1 MIESFLFSG
10 NIWLIIGFA
19 LAIIELTSGTLIFF
33 LPMGLSGLLTGMLL
47 KLQENESISHLI
59 SDWTSALIFW
69 AVLSLIL
76 SLMLNLL
83 VKKKDTVK
91 DVNDY

>member
-1 MIESFLFSG
+1 MIENLLFSG
-10 NIWLIIGFA
+10 NIWLIIGLV

-33 LPMGLSGLLTGMLL
+33 LPMGVSGLITGTLL
-47 KLQENESISHLI
+47 KLQESESISVLI
-59 SDWTSALIFW
+59 NDWTAALIFW
-69 AVLSLIL
+69 AFLSLIL

>member
-10 NIWLIIGFA
+10 NIWLIIGLV

-33 LPMGLSGLLTGMLL
+33 LPMGLSGLITGMLL
-47 KLQENESISHLI
+47 KLQESESISNLI

>member
-10 NIWLIIGFA
+10 NIWLIIGLA

-76 SLMLNLL
+76 STRDCNLL
-83 VKKKDTVK
+83 
-91 DVNDY
+91 

>member
-10 NIWLIIGFA
+10 NIWLIIGLV

-33 LPMGLSGLLTGMLL
+33 LPMGLSGLFTGMLL
-47 KLQENESISHLI
+47 KLQESESISNLI
-59 SDWTSALIFW
+59 SNWTSALIFW

>member
-10 NIWLIIGFA
+10 NIWLIIGLV

>member
-1 MIESFLFSG
+1 MIESFLFSV
-10 NIWLIIGFA
+10 NIWLIIGLV

-33 LPMGLSGLLTGMLL
+33 LPMGLSGLFTGMLL
-47 KLQENESISHLI
+47 KLQESESISNLI

>member
-10 NIWLIIGFA
+10 NIWLIIGLA
-19 LAIIELTSGTLIFF
+19 LAIIELTSRTLIFF

-47 KLQENESISHLI
+47 KLQESESISHLL

>member
-1 MIESFLFSG
+1 MIENLLFSG
-10 NIWLIIGFA
+10 NIWLIIGLV

-33 LPMGLSGLLTGMLL
+33 LPMGVSGLITGTFL
-47 KLQENESISHLI
+47 KLQESESISVLI
-59 SDWTSALIFW
+59 NDWTAALIFW
-69 AVLSLIL
+69 AVLSLLL

>member
-10 NIWLIIGFA
+10 NIWLTIGLV

-33 LPMGLSGLLTGMLL
+33 LPMGLSGLFTGMLL
-47 KLQENESISHLI
+47 KLQESESISNLI

>member
-10 NIWLIIGFA
+10 NIWLIIGLV

-33 LPMGLSGLLTGMLL
+33 LPMGLSGLFTGMLL
-47 KLQENESISHLI
+47 KLQESESISNLI

-83 VKKKDTVK
+83 VKKKDAVK

>member
-10 NIWLIIGFA
+10 NIWLIIGLT

-33 LPMGLSGLLTGMLL
+33 LPMGLGGLLTGMLL

>member
-10 NIWLIIGFA
+10 NIWLIIGLA

-47 KLQENESISHLI
+47 KLQESESISYLI

>member
-1 MIESFLFSG
+1 MIENLLFSG
-10 NIWLIIGFA
+10 NIWLIIGLV

-33 LPMGLSGLLTGMLL
+33 LPMGVSGLITGTLL
-47 KLQENESISHLI
+47 KFQESESISVLI
-59 SDWTSALIFW
+59 NDWTAALIFW
-69 AVLSLIL
+69 AFLSLLL

>member
-10 NIWLIIGFA
+10 NIWLIIGLA

-47 KLQENESISHLI
+47 KLQESESISHLL

>member
-10 NIWLIIGFA
+10 NIWLIIGLA

-47 KLQENESISHLI
+47 KLQESESISHLI

-76 SLMLNLL
+76 SLMLNFL

>member
-10 NIWLIIGFA
+10 NIWLIIGLA

-47 KLQENESISHLI
+47 KLQESESISHLI

-83 VKKKDTVK
+83 V
-91 DVNDY
+91 N

>member
-10 NIWLIIGFA
+10 NIWLIIGLV

-47 KLQENESISHLI
+47 KLQESESISHLL

-76 SLMLNLL
+76 SLMLNLI

>member
-10 NIWLIIGFA
+10 NIWLIIGLA

-33 LPMGLSGLLTGMLL
+33 FFFCLSGLLTGMLL

>member
-10 NIWLIIGFA
+10 NIWLIIGLA

-47 KLQENESISHLI
+47 KLQESESISYLI

-76 SLMLNLL
+76 SLMLNFL

>member
-10 NIWLIIGFA
+10 NIWLIVGLV

-33 LPMGLSGLLTGMLL
+33 LPMGLSGLFTGMLL
-47 KLQENESISHLI
+47 KLQESESISNLI

>member
-10 NIWLIIGFA
+10 NIWLIIGLV

-33 LPMGLSGLLTGMLL
+33 LPMGLSGLFTGMLL
-47 KLQENESISHLI
+47 KLQESESISNLI

>member
-10 NIWLIIGFA
+10 NIWLIIGLA

-59 SDWTSALIFW
+59 SGWTSALIFW

>member
-10 NIWLIIGFA
+10 NIWLIIGLA

-47 KLQENESISHLI
+47 KLQENESTSHLI

>member
-10 NIWLIIGFA
+10 NIWLIIGLT

-33 LPMGLSGLLTGMLL
+33 LPMGLGGLLTGMLL

-59 SDWTSALIFW
+59 SGWTSALIFW

>member
-10 NIWLIIGFA
+10 NIWLIIGLT

-59 SDWTSALIFW
+59 SGWTSALIFW

>member
-10 NIWLIIGFA
+10 NIWLIIGLTF
-19 LAIIELTSGTLIFF
+19 AIIELTSGTLIFF
-33 LPMGLSGLLTGMLL
+33 LPMGLSGLFTGMLL
-47 KLQENESISHLI
+47 KLQESESISNLI

>member
-10 NIWLIIGFA
+10 NIWLIIGLA

-47 KLQENESISHLI
+47 KLQENESVSHLI

>member
-1 MIESFLFSG
+1 MIENLLFSG
-10 NIWLIIGFA
+10 NIWLIIGLV

-33 LPMGLSGLLTGMLL
+33 LPMGVSGLITGTLL
-47 KLQENESISHLI
+47 KLQESESISVLI
-59 SDWTSALIFW
+59 NDWTAALIFW
-69 AVLSLIL
+69 AFLSLLL
-76 SLMLNLL
+76 SLMLNLI

>member
-10 NIWLIIGFA
+10 NIWLIIGLA

-33 LPMGLSGLLTGMLL
+33 LTMGLSGLLTGMLL

>member
-10 NIWLIIGFA
+10 NIWLIIGLV

-33 LPMGLSGLLTGMLL
+33 LPMGLSGLFTGMLL
-47 KLQENESISHLI
+47 KLQESESISNLI

-76 SLMLNLL
+76 SLMLNLI

>member
-10 NIWLIIGFA
+10 NIWLIIGLA

-47 KLQENESISHLI
+47 KLQESESISHLI

-76 SLMLNLL
+76 SLI
-83 VKKKDTVK
+83 
-91 DVNDY
+91 

>member
-10 NIWLIIGFA
+10 NIWLIIGLA

-47 KLQENESISHLI
+47 KLQESESISHLI

>member
-10 NIWLIIGFA
+10 NIWLIIGLV

-47 KLQENESISHLI
+47 KLQESESISHLI

>member
-1 MIESFLFSG
+1 MIENLLFSG
-10 NIWLIIGFA
+10 NIWLIIGLV

-33 LPMGLSGLLTGMLL
+33 LPMGVSGLITGTLL
-47 KLQENESISHLI
+47 KLQESESISVLI
-59 SDWTSALIFW
+59 NDWTAALIFW

>member
-1 MIESFLFSG
+1 MIENLLFSG
-10 NIWLIIGFA
+10 NIWLIVGLV
-19 LAIIELTSGTLIFF
+19 LAIIELTNGTLIFF
-33 LPMGLSGLLTGMLL
+33 LPMGVSGLITGTLL
-47 KLQENESISHLI
+47 KLQESESISVLI
-59 SDWTSALIFW
+59 NDWTAALIFW
-69 AVLSLIL
+69 AFLSLLL

>member
-10 NIWLIIGFA
+10 NIWLIIGLA

-33 LPMGLSGLLTGMLL
+33 LPMGLSGLFTGMLL
-47 KLQENESISHLI
+47 KLQESESISHLL

-83 VKKKDTVK
+83 VKKKDAVK

>member
-1 MIESFLFSG
+1 MIENLLFSG
-10 NIWLIIGFA
+10 NIWLIIGLV

-33 LPMGLSGLLTGMLL
+33 LPMGVSGLITGTLL
-47 KLQENESISHLI
+47 KLQESESILVLI
-59 SDWTSALIFW
+59 NDWTAALIFW

-76 SLMLNLL
+76 SLILNLL
-83 VKKKDTVK
+83 VKKKDSVK

>member
-10 NIWLIIGFA
+10 NIWLIIGLA

-47 KLQENESISHLI
+47 KLQESESISYLI

-76 SLMLNLL
+76 SLMLNFASRP
-83 VKKKDTVK
+83 KKPFF
-91 DVNDY
+91 

>member
-1 MIESFLFSG
+1 MIENLLFSG
-10 NIWLIIGFA
+10 NIWLIIGLV

-33 LPMGLSGLLTGMLL
+33 LPMGVSGLITGTLL
-47 KLQENESISHLI
+47 KLQESESISVLI
-59 SDWTSALIFW
+59 NDWTAALIFW
-69 AVLSLIL
+69 AFLSLLL

-83 VKKKDTVK
+83 VKKKDSVK